1 MFSGG
6 RQRWQ
11 PTVRLN
17 QPRYPEPDY
26 LQGHVTCES
35 EALKKKVKILY
46 RYNESQS
53 ASVEIY
59 ARKGVGCRTL
69 KRVNILVGSSMQ
81 LVVTA
86 SGDRNPGILRSVITC
101 PFMEGYKL
109 HLTQTQ

>member
-26 LQGHVTCES
+26 LQGHVTGGS
-35 EALKKKVKILY
+35 EALKEKSRILY
-46 RYNESQS
+46 GYNESQS

-59 ARKGVGCRTL
+59 A
-69 KRVNILVGSSMQ
+69 
-81 LVVTA
+81 
-86 SGDRNPGILRSVITC
+86 
-101 PFMEGYKL
+101 
-109 HLTQTQ
+109 